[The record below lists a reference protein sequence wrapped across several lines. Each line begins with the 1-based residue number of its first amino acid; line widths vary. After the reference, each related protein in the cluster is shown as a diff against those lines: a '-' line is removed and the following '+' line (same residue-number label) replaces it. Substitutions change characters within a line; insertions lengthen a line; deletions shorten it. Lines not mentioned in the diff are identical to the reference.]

1 MKIQKKLSDINP
13 AEYDILFFAGGHGVM
28 WDLPDNVD
36 VQYITKEIFENGG
49 IVSAVCHGPA
59 ALVNVRLSNGEFLI
73 SGKQVTGFTNEEENA
88 VELEAIVP
96 FLLEDKMKAR
106 KAKYHST
113 KMFEEFTAQDD
124 RLITGQNPQSAKAV
138 GERVV
143 AEFRKLKLHKKIP
156 A

>member
-1 MKIQKKLSDINP
+1 M
-13 AEYDILFFAGGHGVM
+13 
-28 WDLPDNVD
+28 DLPDNVD

-96 FLLEDKMKAR
+96 FLL
-106 KAKYHST
+106 
-113 KMFEEFTAQDD
+113 
-124 RLITGQNPQSAKAV
+124 
-138 GERVV
+138 
-143 AEFRKLKLHKKIP
+143 KIK
-156 A
+156 